1 MPRPP
6 ANVQSPIA
14 FQILLSLAAGESHGY
29 AITAEI
35 AARTDGRLRIQPGN
49 LYRSLHQLLEA
60 GLIAES
66 SRRPAPD
73 LSDARRRYYRITPAG
88 RAQLKEE
95 IAQLERVLRNAKLVQ
110 RRHLEDRK

>member
-6 ANVQSPIA
+6 ANFQSPIA

-60 GLIAES
+60 GLIEES
-66 SRRPAPD
+66 NRRPAPD

-88 RAQLKEE
+88 RAQLKDE
-95 IAQLERVLRNAKLVQ
+95 IAQLETVLRGAKLV
-110 RRHLEDRK
+110 RRRYLEHNK